1 MHITHMQVYV
11 NYKKPRTFTLTPS
24 RKRLGKALARGSRRV
39 VAIEC
44 LKDPT
49 TRRHILKKIG
59 ILVRNE
65 MIAMCTDARG
75 SILRSQSS
83 SAFKEF
89 SWDTLLCEAAETAPL
104 LLNILQECVRSRR
117 SRPNQSAVIG
127 MCFAILLKHRFS
139 KMSLVQ
145 RILTLILHAG
155 HCGKQVIAIAI
166 VMVSHINV
174 LILTRCMKGCRKST
188 SVCHT
193 NHLSAY

>member
-1 MHITHMQVYV
+1 MFLCPLFLVTGFSVQVPRNITFVKKLPHTRNDTPIIQKFNSSLSVIATD
-11 NYKKPRTFTLTPS
+11 NYQDVLGHLPNNESVTPYEPLQD
-24 RKRLGKALARGSRRV
+24 KIWQIWVPGSRRV

-49 TRRHILKKIG
+49 TRRHILKIG

-104 LLNILQECVRSRR
+104 LLNILQECVRPR
-117 SRPNQSAVIG
+117 
-127 MCFAILLKHRFS
+127 
-139 KMSLVQ
+139 
-145 RILTLILHAG
+145 TL
-155 HCGKQVIAIAI
+155 
-166 VMVSHINV
+166 
-174 LILTRCMKGCRKST
+174 
-188 SVCHT
+188 
-193 NHLSAY
+193 